1 MRIIPFLVTVV
12 VTIGLIITLSMPIG
26 SIPPLGRFLSPQTG
40 FWQNAEPVNTHADL
54 NLYLPQLKDK
64 VQVYVDDRMVPH
76 VFAQNDEDLYLV
88 QGYLHA
94 KFRLW
99 QMEFQTHAAAGR
111 LSEILGSGPND
122 AYLNYDRNMRRVGM
136 QYGARRSL
144 DSMENEPATKSMIDA
159 YTEIGRA
166 SCRER

>member
-1 MRIIPFLVTVV
+1 MRIISFVLSLVI
-12 VTIGLIITLSMPIG
+12 TIVLIILLSTSFD
-26 SIPPLGRFLSPQTG
+26 SIPPLGKFLSPQHG
-40 FWQNAEPVNTHADL
+40 FWLNAESVNKDFTEDIHLTA
-54 NLYLPQLKDK
+54 LKGSAS
-64 VQVYVDDRMVPH
+64 VYFDDRMVPH
-76 VFAQNDEDLYLV
+76 VFAEHDDDLYFV

-111 LSEILGSGPND
+111 LASILGSGPND

>member
-1 MRIIPFLVTVV
+1 MRIIPLIVTVV
-12 VTIGLIITLSMPIG
+12 VTLGLIITLSLPIG

-40 FWQNAEPVNTHADL
+40 FWQNAEPVNAHPNL
-54 NLYLPQLKDK
+54 NLHLPQLKDK

-99 QMEFQTHAAAGR
+99 QMEFQTYAAAGR
-111 LSEILGSGPND
+111 LSEILGAGPED

-136 QYGARRSL
+136 ILGRHQNYARR
-144 DSMENEPATKSMIDA
+144 IH
-159 YTEIGRA
+159 
-166 SCRER
+166 CRSECLYR